1 MVSGSRT
8 KKVNDILI
16 EDFEWFDDDE
26 EESHI
31 PELPP
36 TPSDSVRT
44 VLPGGAVEH
53 RDAQGQFHRLD
64 GPAIEWANGDKVWY
78 QNGLRH
84 RLDGPAFE
92 GARGIRSWFVNGLLH
107 RLDGP
112 AFEGT
117 NGDRSWY
124 QNDLLHRLDGPA
136 IEWTDGT
143 REWYVNGEWR
153 SQKDDE

>member
-44 VLPGGAVEH
+44 VLPGGAVEY
-53 RDAQGQFHRLD
+53 RDAQGQF
-64 GPAIEWANGDKVWY
+64 
-78 QNGLRH
+78 H